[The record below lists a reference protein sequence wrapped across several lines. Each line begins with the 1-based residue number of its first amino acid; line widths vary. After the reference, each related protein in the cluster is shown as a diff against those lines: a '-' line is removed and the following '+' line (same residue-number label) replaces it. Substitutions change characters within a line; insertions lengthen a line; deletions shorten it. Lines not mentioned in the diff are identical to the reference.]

1 MTTNGKSENF
11 ADLLDQYAYA
21 EPTRGQILSATVIAA
36 RRDEVIVDV
45 GLKRDAVVRRA
56 DLDRLDRSYVESL
69 KPGDEVQVYVMYPDT
84 EDGDLVVSLNKA
96 LEREDW
102 RRAQELMETDQVTEG
117 VVIDSNKGGM
127 LVQFGRLVGFIPN
140 SHIESVTPTSREGRV
155 KEIKDSMVGRVL
167 QLKVI
172 QVEAERNRLIMSE
185 RAARRA
191 TRSERLSE
199 LKVGSVVTG
208 RVVNITDFGVF
219 VDIGGVDGMVHISNL
234 DHRHVTHPSDVVSIG
249 DEMTVRIDA
258 VDVERERIALNRKA
272 TLPDPWETFTAQ
284 YRGGDL
290 FEGVVTNV
298 VDFGVFVASDSGA
311 QGLVHATRMNSLKA
325 TPRDMFK
332 EGDRV
337 IVKIV
342 GMDIDRKHI
351 ELSIDDITEDERAAF
366 LAKQNRPS
374 EPEA

>member
-1 MTTNGKSENF
+1 MTTNGTTENF

-21 EPTRGQILSATVIAA
+21 EPTRGQILPATVIAA

-140 SHIESVTPTSREGRV
+140 SHIESVTPTAREGRV
-155 KEIKDSMVGRVL
+155 KEIKDSMVGKVL

-234 DHRHVTHPSDVVSIG
+234 DHRHVTHPSDVVAIG
-249 DEMTVRIDA
+249 DELTVRIDA

-272 TLPDPWETFTAQ
+272 TLPDPWATFTAQ
-284 YRGGDL
+284 YGGGDL
-290 FEGVVTNV
+290 FEGIVTNV
-298 VDFGVFVASDSGA
+298 VDFGVFVASESGA
-311 QGLVHATRMNSLKA
+311 QGLVHATRMASLKA

-342 GMDIDRKHI
+342 GMDVDRKHI
-351 ELSIDDITEDERAAF
+351 ELSIDDITEEERAAF
-366 LAKQNRPS
+366 LAKRNQPK
-374 EPEA
+374 EQ

>member
-36 RRDEVIVDV
+36 HRDEIIVDV

-249 DEMTVRIDA
+249 DELTVRIDA

-298 VDFGVFVASDSGA
+298 VDFGVFVASESGA
-311 QGLVHATRMNSLKA
+311 QGLVHATRMASLKA

-342 GMDIDRKHI
+342 GMDVDRKHI

-366 LAKQNRPS
+366 LAKQNQPS
-374 EPEA
+374 QPEA

>member
-1 MTTNGKSENF
+1 MGNQGNTDNF
-11 ADLLDQYAYA
+11 AELLDQYSYV
-21 EPTRGQILSATVIAA
+21 EPTRGQILPAIVIAA

-155 KEIKDSMVGRVL
+155 KEIKDSMIGKVL

-199 LKVGSVVTG
+199 LQVGSIVTG

-234 DHRHVTHPSDVVSIG
+234 DHRHVTHPSDIVSIG
-249 DEMTVRIDA
+249 DELTVRIDA

-272 TLPDPWETFTAQ
+272 TLPDPWTTFVSQ
-284 YRGGDL
+284 HKGGDL
-290 FEGVVTNV
+290 FEGIVTNV
-298 VDFGVFVASDSGA
+298 VDFGVFVASESGA
-311 QGLVHATRMNSLKA
+311 QGLVHATRMTSLKA

-337 IVKIV
+337 LVKIV
-342 GMDIDRKHI
+342 GMDVDRKHI
-351 ELSIDDITEDERAAF
+351 ELSIDDITEEERAAY
-366 LAKQNRPS
+366 LTKRAQSADK
-374 EPEA
+374 

>member
-1 MTTNGKSENF
+1 MTKQGNTENF
-11 ADLLDQYAYA
+11 AELLDQYSYV
-21 EPTRGQILSATVIAA
+21 EPTRGQILPATVIAA

-102 RRAQELMETDQVTEG
+102 RRAQELMENDQVTEG

-155 KEIKDSMVGRVL
+155 KEIKDSMIGKVL

-199 LKVGSVVTG
+199 LQVGSVVTG

-234 DHRHVTHPSDVVSIG
+234 DHRHVAHPSDIVSIG
-249 DEMTVRIDA
+249 DELTVRIDA

-272 TLPDPWETFTAQ
+272 TLPDPWTTFVSQ
-284 YRGGDL
+284 YKGGDL

-298 VDFGVFVASDSGA
+298 VDFGVFVASESGA
-311 QGLVHATRMNSLKA
+311 QGLVHATRMTSLKA

-337 IVKIV
+337 LVKIV
-342 GMDIDRKHI
+342 GMDVDRKHI
-351 ELSIDDITEDERAAF
+351 ELSIDDITEEERAAY
-366 LAKQNRPS
+366 LSKRAQQS
-374 EPEA
+374 AAE

>member
-1 MTTNGKSENF
+1 MVEKWEQENF
-11 ADLLDQYAYA
+11 ADLLESYGYS
-21 EPTRGQILSATVIAA
+21 EPKRGQILQATIIAA

-45 GLKRDAVVRRA
+45 GLKRDAIVRRA

-69 KPGDEVQVYVMYPDT
+69 KAGDEVSVYVMYPDT
-84 EDGDLVVSLNKA
+84 EDGELVVSLNKA

-102 RRAQELMETDQVTEG
+102 KRATDLMNADAVTEG
-117 VVIDSNKGGM
+117 TVIDSNKGGM

-140 SHIESVTPTSREGRV
+140 SHIESVTPTAKEGRV
-155 KEIKDSMVGRVL
+155 QEIKDNMVGQKL
-167 QLKVI
+167 TLKVI
-172 QVEAERNRLIMSE
+172 QVESERNRLIMSE

-199 LKVGSVVTG
+199 LKVGSVVKG

-234 DHRHVTHPSDVVSIG
+234 DHRHVSHPTDIVNIG
-249 DEMTVRIDA
+249 EDIEVRIDS

-272 TLPDPWETFTAQ
+272 ILPDPWATFTAKYQ
-284 YRGGDL
+284 GGDL

-298 VDFGVFVASDSGA
+298 VDFGVFVASESGA
-311 QGLVHATRMNSLKA
+311 QGLVHATRMTSLNA

-337 IVKIV
+337 LVKIV

-351 ELSIDDITEDERAAF
+351 ELSIDDITPEERAAGG
-366 LAKQNRPS
+366 K
-374 EPEA
+374 

>member
-1 MTTNGKSENF
+1 MTTNGTTENF

-21 EPTRGQILSATVIAA
+21 EPTRGQILPAIVIAA

-102 RRAQELMETDQVTEG
+102 RRAQELMENDQVTEG

-155 KEIKDSMVGRVL
+155 KEIKDSMIGRVL

-234 DHRHVTHPSDVVSIG
+234 DHRHVTHPSDIVSIG
-249 DEMTVRIDA
+249 DELTVRIDA

-272 TLPDPWETFTAQ
+272 TLPDPWDTFTAQ

-290 FEGVVTNV
+290 FEGIVTNV
-298 VDFGVFVASDSGA
+298 VDFGVFVASESGA
-311 QGLVHATRMNSLKA
+311 QGLVHATRMASLKA

-342 GMDIDRKHI
+342 GMDVDRKHI
-351 ELSIDDITEDERAAF
+351 ELSIDDITEEERAAF
-366 LAKQNRPS
+366 IAKRSQPT
-374 EPEA
+374 EQ

>member
-21 EPTRGQILSATVIAA
+21 EPMRGQILSATVIAA

-311 QGLVHATRMNSLKA
+311 QGLVHATRMASLKA